1 MIIIL
6 FLLGACFGSFYLVI
20 GTRLPNNQDVI
31 KDRSKCDHCN
41 HVLQWYEL
49 VPILS
54 YICLLGKCHHCNK
67 RISMLNP
74 LVEVVMGLVFV
85 FSYLYYG
92 FSYEFFMFLI
102 ISSLLVLIFITD
114 FLYYIILDSPLV
126 VSSILVVILKFI
138 YLTPKDVGISI
149 LSGLG
154 LFLTMLAIKFIGD
167 FAFKKESLGGGDIK
181 FAFVIGLCL
190 GFRLGIVALILSTF
204 LALPYSFA
212 SIFLQKNNEVA
223 YGPFL
228 AASLFIVFLFMDKFL
243 NLLNAIAISL

>member
-20 GTRLPNNQDVI
+20 GTRLPHGKNVI
-31 KDRSKCDHCN
+31 NDRSKCDHCN
-41 HVLQWYEL
+41 HVLEWYEL

-54 YICLLGKCHHCNK
+54 YLCLLGKCHHCGK
-67 RISMLNP
+67 RISALNP
-74 LVEVVMGLVFV
+74 LVEVVMGLFFV
-85 FSYLYYG
+85 FAYLYYG
-92 FSYEFFMFLI
+92 FSYEMFMFLI

-126 VSSILVVILKFI
+126 VASILVIILKFI
-138 YLTPKDVGISI
+138 YFTPMDVGLSI

-154 LFLTMLAIKFIGD
+154 LFLTMFGIKLIGD
-167 FAFKKESLGGGDIK
+167 FMFQRESLGGGDIK
-181 FAFVIGLCL
+181 FAFVIGLCV
-190 GFRLGIVALILSTF
+190 GFRLGIVVLVLSTF

-228 AASLFIVFLFMDKFL
+228 VASLFIVFLFIDKFL
-243 NLLNAIAISL
+243 NLLNAISISL